1 MASLEGDGVITAL
14 LEAAGVR
21 TGVELGVSVTV
32 ELTVTVEQ
40 VSCAGP
46 SSLALSKST
55 FVR

>member
-14 LEAAGVR
+14 LEAVGVK

-46 SSLALSKST
+46 RSLALSNST
-55 FVR
+55 FVW